1 MASKKSI
8 IARNVQDLLEKYDWQ
23 AAIVEMEKLFEIDQD
38 PHIRVRIGDVWRK
51 LNKTGDAIKDY
62 VKAAEL
68 FAERG
73 FVVKALAQLN
83 LVLRLDSSNE
93 YARLRMEMLRT
104 RRIFNNFRREPI
116 EYCVS
121 GQPGCDTSVSSTS
134 TIP

>member
-23 AAIVEMEKLFEIDQD
+23 AAIAEMEKLFEIDQD
-38 PHIRVRIGDVWRK
+38 PHIRVRIGDVRRK
-51 LNKTGDAIKDY
+51 LSRPGDAIKDY

-104 RRIFNNFRREPI
+104 RRIFTNLKREPT
-116 EYCVS
+116 EYRVPE
-121 GQPGCDTSVSSTS
+121 QLRCDSSVSSTDM
-134 TIP
+134 IP